1 MAIVSGMCRSFKNEL
16 LRGIHDLSVDTIN
29 IALYTSAASLGPETT
44 AYSVSNEATGTNW
57 AAGGVA
63 LSVASGYPQIDSR
76 TGAGIVAFQ
85 DLLVSNVTLTFR
97 AVLLYNASKAN
108 RAIAVLDKGIDV
120 VLLAGPL
127 AVLNNPNSP
136 NLITIA

>member
-16 LRGIHDLSVDTIN
+16 LLGVHDLSADTIML
-29 IALYTSAASLGPETT
+29 ALYTSAASIGPTTT
-44 AYSVSNEATGTNW
+44 AYSTTNEATGTNW

-63 LSVASGYPQIDSR
+63 LTLAAGYPQIDTRS
-76 TGAGIVAFQ
+76 GAAVVAFA